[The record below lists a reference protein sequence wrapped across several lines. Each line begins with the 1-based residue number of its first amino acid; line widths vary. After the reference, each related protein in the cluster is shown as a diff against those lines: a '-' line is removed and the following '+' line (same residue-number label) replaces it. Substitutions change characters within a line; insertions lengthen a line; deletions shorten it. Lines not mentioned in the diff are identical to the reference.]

1 MQQCKLTSVTDSG
14 DLMQCNPIALTSE
27 SCAVGDRPLDHRALL
42 LPPLSLPLSSLDLQ
56 DCQIIEKEGLE
67 NCIRGFMTRPALA
80 HVISAHILLDRTQ
93 SMTPISYQARLGKVI
108 SLWVQEKKIAIW

>member
-1 MQQCKLTSVTDSG
+1 MQQCKLTSVTDGG
-14 DLMQCNPIALTSE
+14 DLMRCNPIALTSE
-27 SCAVGDRPLDHRALL
+27 SCAVGDRPLDHTALL
-42 LPPLSLPLSSLDLQ
+42 LPPFSLPLSSLDLQ

-93 SMTPISYQARLGKVI
+93 SMSPISYQAMLGKVI
-108 SLWVQEKKIAIW
+108 SLWVQEKR